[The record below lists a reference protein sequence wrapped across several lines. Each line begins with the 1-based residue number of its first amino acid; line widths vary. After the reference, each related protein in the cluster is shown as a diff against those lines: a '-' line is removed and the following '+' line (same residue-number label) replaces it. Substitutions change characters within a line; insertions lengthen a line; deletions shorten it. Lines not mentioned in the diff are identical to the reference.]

1 MKTIVL
7 IVYQNV
13 LLDAE
18 MTVDAYLGAIVKR
31 LIALILAHV
40 TLIVHKARLAYLR
53 EDGLL
58 HDLVT

>member
-1 MKTIVL
+1 
-7 IVYQNV
+7 
-13 LLDAE
+13 

-40 TLIVHKARLAYLR
+40 TLTVHKVRLAYLR
-53 EDGLL
+53 EGRLL